1 MKERI
6 IEGRYRVVGEEP
18 VRRQKRPWGRFALFL
33 LALPV
38 VRIWAVIL
46 LIVGLIEWW
55 PAPDAELTGPSGEP
69 HAESSSP
76 TADR

>member
-18 VRRQKRPWGRFALFL
+18 MRRQKRPWGRFALFL

-55 PAPDAELTGPSGEP
+55 PVPDADLTEPSVEP
-69 HAESSSP
+69 RAASSAP
-76 TADR
+76 TAN